1 MRLVAI
7 LSIGIILLLPF
18 GTAYAAQT
26 QSVSCNS
33 SISSSGINYSIN
45 STGCSSFNLA
55 FATNIINSRLYCSTG
70 ELENGSINVSEG
82 DSNISIYNCGF
93 SNATFNIGANSSV
106 NVINPANRNFTV
118 HARNTNSKLTVAYT
132 LDIRVFEPS
141 GYNTTR
147 IFGNRV
153 GAFSYILPS
162 FNNKIKLNSTE
173 LQMVPSYNKTILDII
188 KSVRSSNNFPGYG
201 VYGENSSALYFDPSG
216 KDIIAN
222 KTFLLPYETYTNTSV
237 LSYDP
242 YMVDYSFFAYDQLV
256 MFNINITKPTTLTP
270 VYIQPVYPTFNFKIL
285 PDNGKKNLTIRWLEV
300 LPSNDTVWNFTSY
313 IYRYNADHG
322 FSLNPTQKPPANGSS
337 FVEAVSYPRYNNYT
351 YLQGYKSY
359 FINYT
364 SPIGIGMNSSII
376 FTNGSI
382 PNLGTFIQD
391 STTPSFSYGI
401 GFCSNTYGS
410 SKPFAK
416 VVSSGSYSVSQ
427 NIYPLISDSEPRTVS
442 GAICGIG
449 AYIEGKNIDVNCK
462 ANQINSTL
470 SGFYVNNSDN
480 VTIENC
486 NLNGGGINVV
496 NSTNVTF
503 YNTRLNG
510 SIGNVTNGITVN
522 NSDYVYFYN
531 VIVSNY
537 KNSHAIT
544 NSNNVEFSNQPQS
557 STTIVPSTNSTT
569 VKNEL
574 HSDKTLQDTILIIS
588 IVIVAAAYVYA
599 FARFQ
604 YKPSKRTA
612 KKPRLPD
619 RKKVGHAKKR
629 VNH

>member
-1 MRLVAI
+1 M
-7 LSIGIILLLPF
+7 
-18 GTAYAAQT
+18 
-26 QSVSCNS
+26 
-33 SISSSGINYSIN
+33 NYSIN
-45 STGCSSFNLA
+45 STACPSFNIT
-55 FATNIINSRLYCSTG
+55 FAANITNSKLYCSAG
-70 ELENGSINVSEG
+70 KLENGTVNVAEG
-82 DSNISIYNCGF
+82 DSNVSLYDCAF
-93 SNATFNIGANSSV
+93 SNSTFKIGANSSV
-106 NVINPANRNFTV
+106 NVVNPANRNFTV
-118 HARNTNSKLTVAYT
+118 HPLGINSILTIAYT
-132 LDIRVFEPS
+132 FNIKVFEPG
-141 GYNTTR
+141 GYNTTK

-173 LQMVPSYNKTILDII
+173 LQMVPSYNQTILRII
-188 KSVRSSNNFPGYG
+188 KSVRSSNYFPGYG
-201 VYGENSSALYFDPSG
+201 VYGENSSALYFNPSG
-216 KDIIAN
+216 KDIISN
-222 KTFLLPYETYTNTSV
+222 KTFLLPYETYANTSI
-237 LSYDP
+237 LRYNP
-242 YMVDYSFFAYDQLV
+242 YIVDYSFFAYDQLV
-256 MFNINITKPTTLTP
+256 MFNINITKPTVLTP
-270 VYIQPVYPTFNFKIL
+270 LYIQPVYPTFNFNIL
-285 PDNGKKNLTIRWLEV
+285 PDNGKKNLTIKWIEV
-300 LPSNDTVWNFTSY
+300 LPNNDTAWNFTSY

-322 FSLNPTQKPPANGSS
+322 FSLNPNEKPPANGSS
-337 FVEAVSYPRYNNYT
+337 FVEEVSYPKYNNYT
-351 YLQGYKSY
+351 YLQGYKAY
-359 FINYT
+359 LITYT
-364 SPIGIGMNSSII
+364 SQIGIGMNSSII

-382 PNLGTFIQD
+382 PNVGTFIQD

-427 NIYPLISDSEPRTVS
+427 NIYPLISESEPRTVY

-449 AYIEGKNIDVNCK
+449 VYVKGKNIEINCN

-480 VTIENC
+480 ITIENC
-486 NLNGGGINVV
+486 NLNGGGINIV

-510 SIGNVTNGITVN
+510 SLGNITNGITVN
-522 NSDYVYFYN
+522 NSNYLSFYN
-531 VIVSNY
+531 TIVSGY
-537 KNSHAIT
+537 KNSHIIT

-557 STTIVPSTNSTT
+557 STTIAPNTNSTT

-588 IVIVAAAYVYA
+588 IVIIAVAYVYA

-604 YKPSKRTA
+604 YKPSKKMA
-612 KKPRLPD
+612 KNLPTQY
-619 RKKVGHAKKR
+619 RKAGHAKKR